1 MSRISQLVQAGLGT
15 LSAAQEAYVSNWNA
29 QSAAIVEQQD
39 ALKSAHDGERAAK
52 LADQASAQ
60 AARVVEMGGEEEKSL
75 QEISDLLGLAT
86 DARGTSTV
94 FAIINDAIATDG
106 ELDAL
111 LANEEAAQQQD
122 LTDYEAVLGE
132 FNISEYDTSVQGGA
146 A

>member
-1 MSRISQLVQAGLGT
+1 MSRISQVVQAGLGT

-29 QSAAIVEQQD
+29 QGSAIAAQQD
-39 ALKSAHDGERAAK
+39 ALKGVHDGERADK

-60 AARVVEMGGEEEKSL
+60 AARVVEMSGEEEKSL

-86 DARGTSTV
+86 DARGTATV

-111 LANEEAAQQQD
+111 LANEETAQQQA

-132 FNISEYDTSVQGGA
+132 FNISDYDTSVQGA
-146 A
+146 AS